1 MFLPDWVITYI
12 GGGLLVVLAY
22 VVISNT
28 FWLLFGSS
36 ILQKLPG
43 VNIRGT
49 KGTFKIALLIL
60 LSIIGF
66 FRWFLSYPL
75 NLVYRNQDKKRLKM
89 YLSDSIKSASR
100 MYHNFLEN
108 GKDNE

>member
-22 VVISNT
+22 VLISNT

-43 VNIRGT
+43 VNIKGA

-66 FRWFLSYPL
+66 FRWCLSYPL
-75 NLVYRNQDKKRLKM
+75 SLLYRNRDNKRLKM

-100 MYHNFLEN
+100 TYHNYFQN
-108 GKDNE
+108 GKNNE